1 MSRMTTPIPT
11 RFSDEEL
18 QTVDRLVSEGLG
30 ATRSEVIRHAVNH
43 LGEVVRRRRVGEQ
56 MAASYRDHPQSAD
69 DDAMAMANAIALTE
83 AESW

>member
-1 MSRMTTPIPT
+1 MTTPIPT

-18 QTVDRLVSEGLG
+18 RTVDRLVSEGIG
-30 ATRSEVIRHAVNH
+30 ASRSEVIRHAVVH
-43 LGEVVRRRRVGEQ
+43 LAEVVRRRRVGEQ
-56 MAASYRDHPQSAD
+56 IAASYRENPQSVD